1 MAKTQAKAKNICFD
15 RLLPLDTR
23 RPQRTVMTRSGRERA
38 ISLIGKQWVNGS
50 NIRIRFMSGTQAQK
64 SMVER
69 IAPTWTEFAN
79 LTFEF
84 TDDPRAEIRVTFD
97 QNDGAW
103 SYVGTDN
110 LGIPLHAAT
119 LNLGWQ
125 EQGVILH
132 EFGHMIGL
140 SHEHQNPDGGI
151 EWNEA
156 AVIADL
162 SGPPNY
168 WDEATIRHN
177 VLDKYRADQLFGTEF
192 DPDSVMLYE
201 FPDSWTRN
209 MGATHGNDDLSKQD
223 RQFVMGERMYP
234 GRKTPQETA
243 VDLAVCAATTA
254 AISSSGEEDLF
265 RFEVKKQ
272 GVHIIETTGSTD
284 VVMALF
290 GPDSPTKLVAEDD
303 DGGAGTNSRISA
315 ALAPGKYYA
324 RVRHYNP
331 ASTGEYRIMVTA
343 V

>member
-1 MAKTQAKAKNICFD
+1 MAKAKNICFD
-15 RLLPLDTR
+15 RLLPRDTR
-23 RPQRTVMTRSGRERA
+23 RPQRTLIAPSGRERA

-69 IAPTWTEFAN
+69 IAPTWTEHAN

-84 TDDPRAEIRVTFD
+84 TEDPRAEIRVTFD
-97 QNDGAW
+97 SNDGAW

-125 EQGVILH
+125 DQGVILH

-177 VLDKYRADQLFGTEF
+177 VLDKYRADQLLGTEF
-192 DPDSVMLYE
+192 DPDSVMLYA
-201 FPDSWTRN
+201 FPDSWTTN
-209 MGATHGNDDLSKQD
+209 MGATHANDDLSHQD
-223 RQFVMGERMYP
+223 EQFVKSEKMYP
-234 GRKTPQETA
+234 GRQTPEETA
-243 VDLAVCAATTA
+243 VDLAVCSGTTA
-254 AISSSGEEDLF
+254 EISSGGEEDLY
-265 RFEVKKQ
+265 RFEVKQ
-272 GVHIIETTGSTD
+272 EGTHVIETTGSTD
-284 VVMALF
+284 VVMTLF
-290 GPDSPTKLVAEDD
+290 GPDSPTQFVAEDD
-303 DGGAGTNSRISA
+303 DGGAGTNARISA
-315 ALAPGKYYA
+315 VLSPGKYFA

-331 ASTGEYRIMVTA
+331 ARTGEYRIRVTA